1 MTDFSKA
8 LGSMLRNLRL
18 ARGFSQLS
26 VAAQLNV
33 TRSTYAVYE
42 AGRSLPDVEQLR
54 TLAELF
60 AISPA
65 AFFYPEKHVPM
76 PITRQRVSNGPANP
90 V

>member
-65 AFFYPEKHVPM
+65 A
-76 PITRQRVSNGPANP
+76 
-90 V
+90 